1 VFRVLLS
8 VAKEISARIE
18 DWDMLMRT
26 GVGIGNSVGGI
37 MREEED
43 HRWTT
48 YMVFWLLEYH
58 FFPARILYPDWG

>member
-1 VFRVLLS
+1 MFRVFFS
-8 VAKEISARIE
+8 VVKEIFVRIE

-43 HRWTT
+43 YRWII
-48 YMVFWLLEYH
+48 YMVFWLLEYY
-58 FFPARILYPDWG
+58 FFLVRILYFDWG